1 MQVNLKVWI
10 VVMCIILFVGQDT
23 LIMMTREF
31 DPVTEKSLHPEQFGS
46 GKNYTFGSGYKLYIW
61 IRL

>member
-1 MQVNLKVWI
+1 
-10 VVMCIILFVGQDT
+10 MCIILFVGQDT

-46 GKNYTFGSGYKLYIW
+46 GKNYTFGSGYKLYNW
-61 IRL
+61 IRS